1 MIAIVVMGAQYAFL
15 YGIDFLFA
23 GDGVLAQL
31 VGISYTALD
40 VGLLAWIVIYLG
52 ICVAV
57 FLIGR
62 AVARLLSEHIG
73 ISESVKGLIRIL
85 LTCAVFIGAIIYR
98 GVLMI
103 TSGAVLLTDST
114 YYDAAA
120 AMFTDGTPLGDLA
133 VHGASFV
140 YIMILTV
147 VMQFLGDRAVAVVLL
162 QVVIQIIT
170 IMLTFAAFRRLVN
183 FCTGFTAA
191 IILTISP
198 LYTAKIF
205 SSSPGCF
212 VALLVLLG
220 IYLISLLRR
229 IHGGV
234 IKSLCGVVF
243 GLIIGYLIYMD
254 VFAALALVV
263 WFFALMHEVGDE
275 ESEKYL
281 PAYLLVI
288 LGAIISLGLSL
299 GLDGGFDPD
308 GIDIAV
314 RTWMKVTSSHIVPEY
329 ALIDP
334 ALGVFCMIQ
343 CLIMVGFGAMTIM
356 GTVGRRSIEY
366 ELPWIM
372 MLICALTPMTRTG
385 YLQDNTL
392 SLIMYCMLAG
402 AGVSSMIYTGDDYE
416 DDEDDDE
423 DDDSDDD
430 GSGSDEI
437 EIEILPEDDIE
448 TIDIGEKE
456 DGTKKDTAAPAA
468 KPEPASK
475 PEPSTKPEPEPAPAS
490 ETEPKATSEP
500 EPAPASKPE
509 PEPAPAAKPE
519 PEPEPEPEEEVLP
532 TSIPWAEIRKL
543 DEEDS
548 DDIESYFV
556 TEEVYDPDEEAGSET
571 SGDEEDGAETSGSEE
586 EPGPGPESETGR
598 AAEPGPMMKAVDLST
613 TQVDDL
619 PGMIP
624 NPLPLPPKKAQVKID
639 YDLDDDDLDEEDDLD
654 WGRLDDDDIE
664 DVDDDEDDFDI

>member
-1 MIAIVVMGAQYAFL
+1 MLFRRKLITNFIWIIAMIAIVVMGAQYAFL

-23 GDGVLAQL
+23 GEGFLAQL

-40 VGLLAWIVIYLG
+40 VGLLVWIVIYLG

-62 AVARLLSEHIG
+62 AVSRLLAERIE
-73 ISESVKGLIRIL
+73 IRESLKGLIRIL
-85 LTCAVFIGAIIYR
+85 LTCGVFIGAIIYR
-98 GVLMI
+98 GIILI
-103 TSGAVLLTDST
+103 SSGAVILTDST

-120 AMFTDGTPLGDLA
+120 ALFTDGTPLGELA
-133 VHGASFV
+133 VHGASFA

-183 FCTGFTAA
+183 YCTGFTAA
-191 IILTISP
+191 VILTISP

-205 SSSPGCF
+205 SSAPGCF
-212 VALLVLLG
+212 VALLVMLA

-234 IKSLCGVVF
+234 IKSVCGVVF

-263 WFFALMHEVGDE
+263 WFFALMHEVGDD

-288 LGAIISLGLSL
+288 LGVIISLGLSL

-314 RTWMKVTSSHIVPEY
+314 RTWIKVTSSHIIPEY

-356 GTVGRRSIEY
+356 GTVGRRFIEY

-372 MLICALTPMTRTG
+372 MLICALTPMTRIG
-385 YLQDNTL
+385 YLQDNTI

-402 AGVSSMIYTGDDYE
+402 AGISAMIYVGDDYDV

-423 DDDSDDD
+423 DDDQDED
-430 GSGSDEI
+430 GKGSDEI
-437 EIEILPEDDIE
+437 EIEYLPDDDIE
-448 TIDIGEKE
+448 TIDIGEKKTVNGE
-456 DGTKKDTAAPAA
+456 K
-468 KPEPASK
+468 E
-475 PEPSTKPEPEPAPAS
+475 
-490 ETEPKATSEP
+490 
-500 EPAPASKPE
+500 
-509 PEPAPAAKPE
+509 E
-519 PEPEPEPEEEVLP
+519 PEPEPESEAEPEPKPEAGPEPESETEPESEPEPEPEEVLP

-543 DEEDS
+543 DEEDP
-548 DDIESYFV
+548 DDMESYFV
-556 TEEVYDPDEEAGSET
+556 TEEVYEPDEEEPHK
-571 SGDEEDGAETSGSEE
+571 EEPREE
-586 EPGPGPESETGR
+586 ESHKEDIKPADP
-598 AAEPGPMMKAVDLST
+598 AT

-639 YDLDDDDLDEEDDLD
+639 YDLDDDELDDEEDLD

-664 DVDDDEDDFDI
+664 DADDDEDDFDI